1 MTFIFNFCSLAAS
14 VFCLSAG
21 FRFNHSYLERK
32 MEILKAYAKGFFSVS
47 LAYFFLALPG
57 ISLFDPFWV
66 QIAFILSDLS
76 FLIAILFSGPAI
88 FSIPEK
94 LRRFKKHVFLFLSA
108 YIFIY
113 ILLNIIFFSP
123 ALPLKENNT
132 IYFWFSGTPL
142 IQSMAR
148 GLSILAALL
157 MSAFFFNFAKES
169 QEKTVSYRSFL
180 LGLAT
185 LGIATSG
192 FIFWFSPFFYF
203 SSNLLILSGVLGLA
217 SFMIGILIK
226 EIV

>member
-1 MTFIFNFCSLAAS
+1 
-14 VFCLSAG
+14 
-21 FRFNHSYLERK
+21 

-47 LAYFFLALPG
+47 LAYFFLALPEFL
-57 ISLFDPFWV
+57 LFNPILI

-157 MSAFFFNFAKES
+157 MGLFFFNFAKES
-169 QEKTVSYRSFL
+169 QEKIVSYRSFFI
-180 LGLAT
+180 GIGT
-185 LGIATSG
+185 LIITIAG
-192 FIFWFSPFFYF
+192 FILWFFPFFYF
-203 SSNLLILSGVLGLA
+203 SPNLLIFSGLFGLA
-217 SFMIGILIK
+217 GFMIGVVNTTVLKLPEGISGSS
-226 EIV
+226 V